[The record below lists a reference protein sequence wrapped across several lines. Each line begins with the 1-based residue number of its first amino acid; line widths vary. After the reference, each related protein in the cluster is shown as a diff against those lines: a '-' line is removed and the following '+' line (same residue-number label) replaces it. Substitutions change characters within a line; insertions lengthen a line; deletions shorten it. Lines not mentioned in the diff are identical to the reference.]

1 MRLFD
6 RQRDE
11 AGSEQAQRP
20 ERDGARLEELRL
32 AGEELLAAGADA
44 IDRTLSGD
52 SEAFL
57 ASTKQEGGQ

>member
-1 MRLFD
+1 MRIFN
-6 RQRDE
+6 RQRE
-11 AGSEQAQRP
+11 EGGREQAQRP
-20 ERDGARLEELRL
+20 ERDGARLEELRR

-44 IDRTLSGD
+44 INRTLSGD